1 MAFQRLRL
9 PLVILSV
16 VLIIYTFPGGSNGNK
31 LWKTINK
38 REVAEA
44 KLAVAV
50 EPDKA
55 KEFLK
60 APKRSKRQLWD
71 RTQPDVQQWIQ
82 QFMYMGFDELRFET
96 DLSYWMDRGRNPHDY
111 YGHQHH
117 YDENAPI
124 GPRDPY
130 SYRHGA
136 SVNYDDY

>member
-1 MAFQRLRL
+1 
-9 PLVILSV
+9 
-16 VLIIYTFPGGSNGNK
+16 
-31 LWKTINK
+31 
-38 REVAEA
+38 AEA
-44 KLAVAV
+44 KLAIAA

-55 KEFLK
+55 KEFLN
-60 APKRSKRQLWD
+60 ARKRFKRQLWD
-71 RTQPDVQQWIQ
+71 RPQPDVQQWTR
-82 QFMYMGFDELRFET
+82 QFMYMGFDELRIET

-111 YGHQHH
+111 YRHQHH